1 MRRASGSTIAARCI
15 TVGLLLIGLMIAPS
29 GGSPAGA
36 SSPAVTAPAPVPTT
50 RAVSAGVAIPGD
62 VAALIAQGPADII
75 VGVDPA
81 PGVAAA
87 QRSAAAQTTAAQTT
101 AADRQA
107 GADRAAAVYAGQK
120 NSVLATAGPGVRTV
134 RALDALP
141 VQVVRVDTP
150 AALAA
155 LAAAPGVTS
164 LSVPVAHRAVV
175 DTDLALIHQPQA
187 QQAGYTGAGVVVAVL
202 DTGVDY
208 VQAPSGTFG
217 NCSQGPGTGT
227 CRIDHLVDVTHTGI
241 LDFDGHGT
249 NVSGVVAKTA
259 PEAHLDVYGVFQ
271 TDGFAFDDDILAA
284 LNDVAQTGPARNV
297 RAVNL
302 SLGDQSFH
310 TTECTASPYSAAFSS
325 LRAVG
330 ILPVVAAGNAAVDGA
345 NFDPGVA
352 SPACATGAIR
362 VGAVYP
368 EDSASDFFW
377 AGCADASPRADQI
390 ACFSQG
396 GPLVSLLAP
405 GVDIT
410 AAGITESGTS
420 QASPHVAGAIADLV
434 TANPSATAGQV
445 AQALTSTGPSVTDT
459 RDNRVVHRL
468 DIAAA
473 ADAVQCLS
481 PLGAARALASCPATV
496 PGLFTPL
503 TPSRL
508 LDTRSGTGATGPVPP
523 LGTLTVQ
530 IAGLGGIP
538 ATGTSAVALNITA
551 VTPTGS
557 GYITAWRSGQS
568 RPDTSNLNFY
578 AGQNVPNL
586 VIVPVSADGKI
597 DLFNGSSGTVQLL
610 ADVAGYYLAGV
621 PSAFGAFKSLNPS
634 RVLDTRTGT
643 GAALGPVPALGTI
656 PVQISGAGGVPAGAS
671 AVAVNVTAVNP
682 TGDGY
687 ITAWPANRARPDT
700 SNLNFYADRN
710 IPNLVIVPI
719 SADGKINL
727 FNGSGGTVHLLADVA
742 GYFLGGGTPA
752 ALGAFRSLP
761 PNRVLDT
768 RVAVGASGPL
778 PALSTLS
785 VQITGGG
792 GVPVT
797 GVTAVTLNVTAVGP
811 TVPGFLTVWPSGKAR
826 PEASNLNFSAGQN
839 IPNTVIVPIGVG
851 GKIQLFNGSGGTVY
865 LLADVSGYYL
875 AG

>member
-1 MRRASGSTIAARCI
+1 MRHSSGHQVIARCI
-15 TVGLLLIGLMIAPS
+15 IAGLLLIGLMVAPS

-36 SSPAVTAPAPVPTT
+36 SSLAVTGAPA
-50 RAVSAGVAIPGD
+50 AVAPAADKAGIAIPND
-62 VAALIAQGPADII
+62 VAVLIAQGAADII
-75 VGVDPA
+75 VGIDPA
-81 PGVAAA
+81 PGVTAA
-87 QRSAAAQTTAAQTT
+87 QRSATRPA

-120 NSVLATAGPGVRTV
+120 NSALASAGPGVRTV

-141 VQVVRVDTP
+141 VEVVRVDTP
-150 AALAA
+150 AALAG

-164 LSVPVAHRAVV
+164 LSVPAAHRTAV

-208 VQAPSGTFG
+208 RRAPSGTFG

-227 CRIDHLVDVTHTGI
+227 CRIDHLVDVTQTGI

-259 PEAHLDVYGVFQ
+259 PEAHLDVYGVFHTNGVALD
-271 TDGFAFDDDILAA
+271 TDLLAA
-284 LNDVAQTGPARNV
+284 LNAVAQTGAARNV

-302 SLGDQSFH
+302 SLGDESFH

-330 ILPVVAAGNAAVDGA
+330 ILPVVAAGNSAVDGA
-345 NFDPGVA
+345 DFDPGVA

-368 EDSASDFFW
+368 QDFASDFFW
-377 AGCADASPRADQI
+377 AGCADAGPRADQI

-420 QASPHVAGAIADLV
+420 QATPHVAGAVADLA
-434 TANPSATAGQV
+434 TANPSATAGQI
-445 AQALTSTGPSVTDT
+445 AQALTSTGPSVIDT
-459 RDNRVVHRL
+459 RDNRSVRRL

-481 PLGAARALASCPATV
+481 PVGAGRALAGCPATG
-496 PGLFTPL
+496 PGMFTPL

-508 LDTRSGTGATGPVPP
+508 LDTRSGTGAAGPVLP

-530 IAGLGGIP
+530 IAGKGGIP
-538 ATGTSAVALNITA
+538 ATGTSAVALNVTA
-551 VTPTGS
+551 VGPTGD
-557 GYITAWRSGQS
+557 GYITAWPSGRP
-568 RPDTSNLNFY
+568 RPDASNLNFY
-578 AGQNVPNL
+578 AGQNIPNM
-586 VIVPVSADGKI
+586 VIVPISADGKI
-597 DLFNGSSGTVQLL
+597 NLFNGSWGTVELL
-610 ADVAGYYLAGV
+610 ADVAGYYLAGE
-621 PSAFGAFKSLNPS
+621 PNAFGAFKSLLPS
-634 RVLDTRTGT
+634 RVLDTRNAT

-671 AVAVNVTAVNP
+671 AVALNVTAVGP

-687 ITAWPANRARPDT
+687 ITAWPSGKPRPDT
-700 SNLNFYADRN
+700 SNLNFYAGRN
-710 IPNLVIVPI
+710 IPNMVIIPI

-727 FNGSGGTVHLLADVA
+727 FNGSSGTVHLLADVA
-742 GYFLGGGTPA
+742 GYFLGGGTPTVH
-752 ALGAFRSLP
+752 GAFHSLT
-761 PNRVLDT
+761 PNRLLDT
-768 RVAVGASGPL
+768 RSSVGAAGPL
-778 PALSTLS
+778 PALDTLT
-785 VQITGGG
+785 VQITGRG

-811 TVPGFLTVWPSGKAR
+811 TVPGFVTVWPSGKAR

-851 GKIQLFNGSGGTVY
+851 GKIKLFNGSGGTVY